1 MGEAPSR
8 SGRDGASRAHVTD
21 RVAPGVVYTTFH
33 HPDTQANVVTTDY
46 SDWATNCPE
55 YKVTAVQVALSNG
68 PTEWQEEY
76 AREAAAAR
84 RILPAAES
92 MWLAPARADAL
103 AERRR
108 HMAGPVGC
116 GLCGLDSLEAA
127 LRPAAR
133 LTAAGPRLA
142 RHDITAALAALRETQ
157 ALHDTTRAV
166 HAAGLYTPGRGLLA
180 AREDV
185 GRHNALDKLA
195 GAAARRELDTS
206 QSAVVLTSRVSV
218 DLVQKT
224 ARLGA
229 PVLIAVSAPTAHAVR
244 LADEA
249 GLTLI
254 ASARDDGFEVYT
266 HPNRLDPGAAVHVA

>member
-1 MGEAPSR
+1 MTSHTAMPRTVHRHGSAVSAPRELAEETAIALSYN
-8 SGRDGASRAHVTD
+8 GT
-21 RVAPGVVYTTFH
+21 
-33 HPDTQANVVTTDY
+33 TQAVMM
-46 SDWATNCPE
+46 ATPADLE
-55 YKVTAVQVALSNG
+55 DFGLGFSLSEG
-68 PTEWQEEY
+68 LV
-76 AREAAAAR
+76 EAAGE
-84 RILPAAES
+84 IES
-92 MWLAPARADAL
+92 LEVIAHDLGLEIAMWLAPARADAL